1 MNKRIKKKRL
11 HNPTKREL
19 EILVVQQLTKIKRL
33 NKENIQL
40 PKLRK
45 EMRKAKNE
53 INTLRQRNENLIMK
67 LRKK

>member
-1 MNKRIKKKRL
+1 MNKRNKKKRL

-53 INTLRQRNENLIMK
+53 INTLRQRNENLIIK

>member
-1 MNKRIKKKRL
+1 MNKRNKKKRL

-53 INTLRQRNENLIMK
+53 INTLRQRNENLIVK

>member
-1 MNKRIKKKRL
+1 MNERTKKKRL

>member
-1 MNKRIKKKRL
+1 MNKRTKKKRL

>member
-1 MNKRIKKKRL
+1 MNKRNKKKRL